1 MANSAFDHTAAITV
15 PGSSTNT
22 GVVTWSGTGA
32 NTFSD
37 STVLVS
43 GGNITIPG
51 TITFGGTQ
59 ITSTAAELNLL
70 DGVSGL
76 VQADLTKLAAIDATA
91 AEINLLDA
99 LDRGS
104 ILYGNASG
112 ATAVLGQGSNGQ
124 VLTSDGTDISW
135 AAASGTTINNNADNR
150 VITGSGTANT
160 LNGESGLTFDGR
172 LLSLIGDGGGYSA
185 VYIHQTSTS
194 SGRKAFLRLRT
205 ESSAG
210 GAADPE
216 ISFETNGGTS
226 WQVGIDNSQSDR
238 FVIANTGD
246 IGTSDKIRFDTG
258 AAGSDVTVVAGNL
271 VIGTAG
277 KGIDFSAQSSP
288 ASGMTSELL
297 DHYEEGTWTPTL
309 TFGASGNTGIT
320 YSAQVG
326 TYTKIGRYVSCQG
339 RFTLTSKGSSSGNAR
354 IHGLPFAVAGGIGD
368 FTINYGYKVTFG
380 DMMNGYVVGPNQIHL
395 MNIPASNG
403 VAAYLFNTHF
413 SNDSF
418 LNFSVSYSV

>member
-1 MANSAFDHTAAITV
+1 MANTAFNHDPALTVAASNTTA
-15 PGSSTNT
+15 
-22 GVVTWSGTGA
+22 GA
-32 NTFSD
+32 AVKWVASKNLGESLIILD
-37 STVLVS
+37 S
-43 GGNITIPG
+43 GGNGRIGLAGDLDLITLTANTVTVAG
-51 TITFGGTQ
+51 TV
-59 ITSTAAELNLL
+59 A
-70 DGVSGL
+70 
-76 VQADLTKLAAIDATA
+76 ATA
-91 AEINLLDA
+91 YTGD
-99 LDRGS
+99 GS
-104 ILYGNASG
+104 S
-112 ATAVLGQGSNGQ
+112 
-124 VLTSDGTDISW
+124 LTGI
-135 AAASGTTINNNADNR
+135 SGTTINSNADNR

-339 RFTLTSKGSSSGNAR
+339 RFTLTSKGSSTGNAR